1 MRITNSMMV
10 DSLLS
15 NLNTGL
21 TQLNK
26 YNEQLSSNR
35 RMTRLSDDPIGVL
48 TSMNARH
55 KLQRLNQYQSNLTT
69 AKSWVDQTDSTLQD
83 MNSVITTIQEKV
95 TQMATGT
102 YNATDKKSVGTL
114 VDQLKDELM
123 QMANSS
129 IGDKYLF
136 AGYNSTTAP
145 FTEDASGNVLYN
157 GMDLAAADT
166 TPVLGKS
173 ISDTTNATGFTWNGP
188 ISAIPDKYSI
198 SVNNDTITINNSDG
212 VQITSK
218 QITTTAGTN
227 EVDLSAQGLGK
238 ISWTD
243 NGSATGAEVASAIAS
258 SGFITTHLGAESSQN
273 IKMVVGFNMDMN
285 VTFTGPDLVGTGD
298 NNMFKILN
306 NISNALNN
314 NASSDTI
321 SGYLADLTTIQNRI
335 VENQVQV
342 GARAN
347 KIDTLEN
354 RYSQDVINYTT
365 IKSNVEDIDQAKVI
379 TAYKLSE
386 SVYEQALAVGAKI
399 ITPSL
404 MDFLK

>member
-48 TSMNARH
+48 NSMNARH
-55 KLQRLNQYQSNLTT
+55 KLQRLTQYQSNLTT

-83 MNSVITTIQEKV
+83 MNSIITTIKEKV
-95 TQMATGT
+95 TKAASGT
-102 YNATDKKSVGTL
+102 NNEGDKKNIGTL
-114 VDQLKDELM
+114 VGQLKEELM
-123 QMANSS
+123 QIGNAS
-129 IGDKYLF
+129 IGDKYLY

-145 FTEDASGNVLYN
+145 FTKDASGNILYN
-157 GMDLAAADT
+157 GLDLSATDM
-166 TPVLGKS
+166 TPVLGKP
-173 ISDTTNATGFTWNGP
+173 ILDTTNATGFTWSGP
-188 ISAIPDKYSI
+188 ISAIADKYSI
-198 SVNNDTITINNSDG
+198 SVSSDTITINNSDG

-218 QITTTAGTN
+218 QITTAAGAN

-243 NGSATGAEVASAIAS
+243 NGSATGSEVASAIAS
-258 SGFITTHLGAESSQN
+258 AGYVTTHLGEEASQN
-273 IKMVVGFNMDMN
+273 TKLVVGFNINMN
-285 VTFTGPDLVGTGD
+285 VTFTGIDLVGTGD
-298 NNMFKILN
+298 SNMFKVLN
-306 NISNALNN
+306 DLSNALNN
-314 NASSDTI
+314 NASSDVL
-321 SGYLADLTTIQNRI
+321 SSYLGNLSTIQNRI
-335 VENQVQV
+335 IEKQVQV
-342 GARAN
+342 GARSN
-347 KIDTLEN
+347 KIDTLDN
-354 RYSQDVINYTT
+354 RYSQDVINYTS

-379 TAYKLSE
+379 TAYKMSL